1 MLECPRACLPAKL
14 YALEVRDMTLFGIV
28 VAQPSALVPVLC
40 CHVFECVCGVGV
52 GVGLGG
58 WVECSHQ
65 YLVPAER
72 GKSCDKACE
81 KEGLSCEQS
90 SAEFGK
96 INSCDALKEVSLSLV
111 VSTVPL
117 VLASLS
123 SLLLFFH
130 RSLLCALPPSI
141 PFPATSRV
149 CFSFCL

>member
-1 MLECPRACLPAKL
+1 M
-14 YALEVRDMTLFGIV
+14 
-28 VAQPSALVPVLC
+28 PVLS
-40 CHVFECVCGVGV
+40 CHVFECVYGVGV
-52 GVGLGG
+52 VVGVGG

-96 INSCDALKEVSLSLV
+96 INSCDALKEVSLSLLFFD
-111 VSTVPL
+111 VPL
-117 VLASLS
+117 VLASLN
-123 SLLLFFH
+123 SLLLLFH

-141 PFPATSRV
+141 PFSATSRG